1 MIRLENVYKSYPTK
15 FGRKYILKGVNYE
28 FPENKNIAILGR
40 NGAGKSTLLRLLGG
54 IDFPERGEITT
65 DKQISWPLG
74 LASGFQGSM
83 TGLENTRFVCRIY
96 GAYKTKEVEAFVQ
109 EFSELGQDY
118 FLPVKNY
125 SNGMRSR
132 LAFALSMAFKF
143 DVYLLDEITSVGD
156 PKFRVKAKQAFRDKR
171 DSANLIMVSHSAG
184 LLRDMCDVGVV
195 LRDGQMEVYNDLDKA
210 IWVYENLD

>member
-15 FGRKYILKGVNYE
+15 FGRKYVLKGVNYE

-54 IDFPERGEITT
+54 IDFPERGTITT
-65 DKQISWPLG
+65 DKELSWPLG

-96 GAYKTKEVEAFVQ
+96 GAYKTRDVENFVKD
-109 EFSELGQDY
+109 FSELGQDFY
-118 FLPVKNY
+118 LPVRTY
-125 SNGMRSR
+125 STGMRSR
-132 LAFALSMAFKF
+132 LAFGLSMAFKF

-156 PKFRVKAKQAFRDKR
+156 PKFKRKATQAFREKR
-171 DSANLIMVSHSAG
+171 DSANLIMVSHSEDQ
-184 LLRDMCDVGVV
+184 LRDICDVGVV
-195 LRDGQMEVYNDLDKA
+195 LRDGQMEVYNDLEKA
-210 IWVYENLD
+210 IWVYQNLD